1 MNNIKNTDGDEI
13 DTHQEVN
20 KDLEDNSISNSLTT
34 QDVSNNKYGCSSK
47 STNSTSETLLP
58 LIDVS
63 SSMKNNNVT
72 QLRRTYSVD
81 HGMFKSERGE
91 ATTMYSSNDSL
102 PSTSTKSTPPSEK
115 DCLSSSPKSRNS
127 KSSTQILRRK
137 SLTKNIISLPTI
149 PNRITEN
156 LKKNEKSVSTE
167 NLPLKSV
174 EAKVQSIRKYPVR
187 PRSQIVAAVTSR
199 LYSKLK
205 KKEVATD
212 THDITLYEDETDKEL
227 KICSNARQ
235 KLREITRRA
244 LKSHRSK
251 NEETQTEGVP
261 IKILRERATDINDLL
276 LTIEE
281 VKEAC
286 TMSEVIQRKDAATE
300 CYLLNDM
307 DTDEDIK
314 ITRSTQ
320 YLQEDVAASLGRE
333 ENSAHPISF
342 TKYLRDFKDLA
353 NIPIYAN
360 SLNINISHNF
370 QDSKNMCGNE
380 SEVNIEENELNLPT
394 PDLISNHNSLEYNS
408 GKCFLKLSHGAI
420 ATTEDN
426 FFPSDTVLALKDQT
440 NMQETAHI
448 VLSHQL
454 NLEKPTLNFE
464 NTFAGQIYR
473 ENNFG
478 EEHCLPMPKFQPQ
491 SQNCDRVDVNQEI
504 SESVIKNEPLILKS
518 IVKKNVSRLDFSSSD
533 EDIRFQADVMD
544 SLEYHMANKE
554 VKFSEKLTR
563 EKRIMKAMS
572 GFIEEASKCMSKIDR
587 YTSNLLEGNYQ
598 VEVTVNDVKTLR
610 RGPAHIK
617 KKPIRYKHS
626 MISSSSETRDS
637 GNQTYSPLTSESST
651 QYEDNYLIPIN
662 KYDSLLQSSCKTLH
676 TKIQKLESEPARDN
690 RFQEMLAHEEN
701 NSDLDYSSFES
712 NAVAF
717 SDYGSLPRRR
727 HKRYRRPACSP
738 STFLKQLT
746 DMRRQIV
753 RSSREDLMSSR
764 CNH

>member
-1 MNNIKNTDGDEI
+1 MNNIKSTDGDEI
-13 DTHQEVN
+13 DTIN
-20 KDLEDNSISNSLTT
+20 KDAEDKSISNSALTSH
-34 QDVSNNKYGCSSK
+34 DVLNNKSGCSNK

-63 SSMKNNNVT
+63 SCMNNNNVT

-81 HGMFKSERGE
+81 HSMFKSERGE
-91 ATTMYSSNDSL
+91 ATIMYSSNDSL

-149 PNRITEN
+149 PNPITQN
-156 LKKNEKSVSTE
+156 LKNNEKAVSTE

-174 EAKVQSIRKYPVR
+174 EAKVQSLRKYPVR

-212 THDITLYEDETDKEL
+212 THDITLYQDETDKEL

-235 KLREITRRA
+235 ELRELTRRA
-244 LKSHRSK
+244 LKIHKSK

-276 LTIEE
+276 LTMEE

-300 CYLLNDM
+300 CCLFNDM
-307 DTDEDIK
+307 DKVKDIK

-320 YLQEDVAASLGRE
+320 YIQEDFAASQGKE
-333 ENSAHPISF
+333 ENSTHPISF
-342 TKYLRDFKDLA
+342 TKYLRDFKELA

-370 QDSKNMCGNE
+370 LDSKNMCENRP
-380 SEVNIEENELNLPT
+380 EVNVEENEFNLPT

-408 GKCFLKLSHGAI
+408 GKSFLKISHGAI
-420 ATTEDN
+420 ATTEEYI
-426 FFPSDTVLALKDQT
+426 FPSDTVLILKDQK
-440 NMQETAHI
+440 NKQESARI
-448 VLSHQL
+448 ILSHEL
-454 NLEKPTLNFE
+454 NSEKPSINFE
-464 NTFAGQIYR
+464 NTFAGEIYR
-473 ENNFG
+473 ENDFV
-478 EEHCLPMPKFQPQ
+478 EEHCLPLLKFQPQ
-491 SQNCDRVDVNQEI
+491 SEKCDIVDVDQEI
-504 SESVIKNEPLILKS
+504 SGSVITNELLILKS

-533 EDIRFQADVMD
+533 EDIRFKADVMD

-554 VKFSEKLTR
+554 VKFSEKLSR

-572 GFIEEASKCMSKIDR
+572 GFIEEASKFMSKIDR
-587 YTSNLLEGNYQ
+587 CTSNLLEGNYE
-598 VEVTVNDVKTLR
+598 VEVTLNDVKTVR
-610 RGPAHIK
+610 RGPTHVK

-626 MISSSSETRDS
+626 VISSASETRDS
-637 GNQTYSPLTSESST
+637 SNQTYSPLTSDSST
-651 QYEDNYLIPIN
+651 QYDNNYLIPLN
-662 KYDSLLQSSCKTLH
+662 KYDFLLQSSCKSLQ
-676 TKIQKLESEPARDN
+676 TKIQKLESEPSRDN
-690 RFQEMLAHEEN
+690 RFQEMLANEEN
-701 NSDLDYSSFES
+701 HSDLDYSSFES

-753 RSSREDLMSSR
+753 RSSREDLMNSR